1 MTATFGLLSALNI
14 GSLRAADVKW
24 HPGVQVR
31 AGAPRTEIVTNG
43 MHQLSS
49 NGYAVNGYVLLGW
62 SDQRKQVVMS
72 QAAENNLSPFYRLGS
87 SLDIQGNRTLYAVW
101 ALDKNGNGIPD
112 YQEAANPLR
121 LDTEYVNKLLSDLEA
136 KRRAEE
142 ASGSRR
148 NLRAAA
154 VSLPKWNIKDD
165 IAAYKEKVYFV
176 GCTYNEDTT
185 STHEILEPLI
195 AFYGNNSFPDRRSGA
210 HNLTAAR
217 DMELVFNYGGVLE
230 DTCLVGGRGR
240 PQKALSRI
248 PFPKPVAG
256 DTLVV
261 LDLFSRDPMTF
272 TRIKED
278 GDAVLK
284 LYFVKKKTGK
294 GPDTLANSG
303 AGNDTS
309 YFRVK
314 GPSSYPSISFDGQ
327 GKPFIDEETGEYVD
341 TLTFRFQIFNQ
352 PEFAA
357 TTIRSRVS
365 YGDTMRLNYGHLR
378 GTPLKYMMRS
388 LDGGWNWHPA
398 DSPLTDVERDLL
410 QDDSVRVCLRQLDK
424 SVGWAAYQKE
434 TFMDP
439 ERYTYQSFLDREGVT
454 PEDIEWYD
462 KYSRYTYFKEI
473 YDKVA
478 ASYLPRNLRDTVI
491 DYYDNTLGGNW
502 AADYGGD
509 ITREIAYGFA
519 TVADFIFITDN
530 THQLY
535 PHLVAAGYDTTVATT
550 TEAVERRDINTVFGK
565 RKADAVAVP
574 ERCRDESYCF
584 YVKRD
589 APPVHQ
595 RSVFI
600 PTVEGVTVVSPGVG
614 YTSIPSQKNFT
625 FRVKYTGE
633 PMTVT
638 AKRLID
644 GRVVEVLTGT
654 LNADG
659 EYEYVIR
666 RVMQDL
672 TLEFTKTVANT
683 LVDQPSVW
691 ANSGA
696 VRIHAPKETTV
707 RIYSASGVLV
717 KQATVQGDKTV
728 PLAAGLYLVVL
739 SDGTTQKVL
748 VQ

>member
-24 HPGVQVR
+24 HPGVQIR

-62 SDQRKQVVMS
+62 SDQRKQVVKS

-101 ALDKNGNGIPD
+101 ALDTNGNGIPD
-112 YQEAANPLR
+112 YQEAANPIR
-121 LDTEYVNKLLSDLEA
+121 LDTEYIDKLLSDLEA

-165 IAAYKEKVYFV
+165 IAAYKEKVFFV

-185 STHEILEPLI
+185 STHEILEPVI
-195 AFYGNNSFPDRRSGA
+195 AFYGNNSFPDRRSGS

-261 LDLFSRDPMTF
+261 QDLFSRDPMTF

-309 YFRVK
+309 YFRVI
-314 GPSSYPSISFDGQ
+314 GSSYPSISFDGQ

-439 ERYTYQSFLDREGVT
+439 ERYTYQNFLEREGVT
-454 PEDIEWYD
+454 PEDIEWYS
-462 KYSRYTYFKEI
+462 KYMDYTYYKEV
-473 YDKVA
+473 YDKAA

-491 DYYDNTLGGNW
+491 DYYDNTMGFNW
-502 AADYGGD
+502 AADFGGD
-509 ITREIAYGFA
+509 RTQEITSGFRQ
-519 TVADFIFITDN
+519 VAEVIFLYDQ
-530 THQLY
+530 THPLY
-535 PHLVAAGYDTTVATT
+535 PYLIAAGYDTNVVTT
-550 TEAVERRDINTVFGK
+550 TEAVGRRDINTVFGK

-574 ERCRDESYCF
+574 DWCRDETYCF

>member
-1 MTATFGLLSALNI
+1 MAATFGLLSALNI
-14 GSLRAADVKW
+14 GSLRAADVTW
-24 HPGVQVR
+24 RPGAQPR
-31 AGAPRTEIVTNG
+31 AGAQRTETVANG
-43 MHQLSS
+43 MHRLTH
-49 NGYAVNGYVLLGW
+49 NGYGMRGYLLLGW
-62 SDQRKQVVMS
+62 SDRKLPVVTS
-72 QAAENNLSPFYRLGS
+72 VAAEMGIETLLYRVGDAI
-87 SLDIQGNRTLYAVW
+87 DIQSDRTLYAVW
-101 ALDKNGNGIPD
+101 AIDKDNNGSPD
-112 YQEAANPLR
+112 YNNARIEVKDLAQIERGIAERERKKRAAETGAAR
-121 LDTEYVNKLLSDLEA
+121 Y
-136 KRRAEE
+136 
-142 ASGSRR
+142 

-154 VSLPKWNIKDD
+154 VSLPKWNIDDD
-165 IAAYKEKVYFV
+165 ILAYKDNVFYV
-176 GCTYNEDTT
+176 GCVYNTDT
-185 STHEILEPLI
+185 LEK
-195 AFYGNNSFPDRRSGA
+195 
-210 HNLTAAR
+210 HNLRETIICWNNHWSVFGGLKLASLKMIKAAR
-217 DMELVFNYGGVLE
+217 DLELVFEYGGVLE
-230 DTCLVGGRGR
+230 DSCLTGGRA
-240 PQKALSRI
+240 QKPITRI
-248 PFPKPVAG
+248 LLPRDSAVH
-256 DTLVV
+256 TLIMC
-261 LDLFSRDPMTF
+261 DPIQF

-284 LYFVKKKTGK
+284 MYFVRKKTGN
-294 GPDTLANSG
+294 GPDTLANDASDWVVPPSNAWRYPG
-303 AGNDTS
+303 VGNS
-309 YFRVK
+309 HPALF
-314 GPSSYPSISFDGQ
+314 PH
-327 GKPFIDEETGEYVD
+327 PFYNEETGEPSD
-341 TLTFRFQIFNQ
+341 TFTVRFKIYNQ
-352 PEFAA
+352 PKFASNI
-357 TTIRSRVS
+357 IRSRVH
-365 YGDTMRLNYGHLR
+365 YRDTMRLNYGFVS
-378 GTPLKYMMRS
+378 GTDTKYMVRS

-410 QDDSVRVCLRQLDK
+410 QDDSVRVCLRQLDRA
-424 SVGWAAYQKE
+424 VGYAAYVKE
-434 TFMDP
+434 RFMDP
-439 ERYTYQSFLDREGVT
+439 EQYTYQNFLEREGVT
-454 PEDIEWYD
+454 PEDIEWYGNYMD
-462 KYSRYTYFKEI
+462 YTYYKEV
-473 YDKVA
+473 YDKAA

-491 DYYDNTLGGNW
+491 DYYDNTMGFNW
-502 AADYGGD
+502 AADFGGD
-509 ITREIAYGFA
+509 RTQEITSGFRQ
-519 TVADFIFITDN
+519 VAEVIFLYDQ
-530 THQLY
+530 THPLY
-535 PHLVAAGYDTTVATT
+535 PYLIAAGYDTNVVTT
-550 TEAVERRDINTVFGK
+550 TEAVGRRDINTVFGK
-565 RKADAVAVP
+565 RKADAVAIP
-574 ERCRDESYCF
+574 DWCRDETYCF

-589 APPVHQ
+589 APPVHH

-728 PLAAGLYLVVL
+728 PLSAGLYLVVL